1 MDTSALSRPSSVLL
15 LLLSLSS
22 CLASESTESTE
33 STAGGCDES
42 QFLSLC
48 DGWAIAAIVMFG
60 LLGLLILL
68 RIASSFCWCEIGGRA
83 KSEDELGV

>member
-22 CLASESTESTE
+22 CLASE